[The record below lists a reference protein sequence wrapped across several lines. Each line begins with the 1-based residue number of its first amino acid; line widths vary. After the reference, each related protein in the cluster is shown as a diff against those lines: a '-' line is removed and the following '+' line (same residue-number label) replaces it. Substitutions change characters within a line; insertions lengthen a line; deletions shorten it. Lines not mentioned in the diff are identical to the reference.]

1 MKLRLLNILQCP
13 VCGSRFN
20 LDLMS
25 SSVIYAGSLYAR
37 KGLPGLCRY
46 LDICSY
52 AQLNP
57 KRERDCKECM
67 VVEVTDGLLQ
77 CMGCGRVYPITN
89 GIPRLLPKRD
99 PSISNEKMEEE
110 VFAKLIEHFG
120 FEWMEFHEYRPEYLQ
135 EFLSWIYPLSLSDF
149 RDNIVMDAGCGMGRH
164 LCIVAH
170 YADEVVGVD
179 ISQSI
184 DVAKEICGE
193 RDNVHLIQADLCTLP
208 LTRNVFDLI
217 YSIGVI
223 HHIPIPSKA
232 IKEIVRVLKNGG
244 LFHMWVYGSENNAL
258 MTKIIE
264 PYLKKITTRLAPRGL
279 LWLSLFLASFL
290 DIVARLSRIGLFE
303 ALLPNSEYLKSIA
316 AFTLRHK
323 QNIVFDLLY
332 APLARYFT
340 KDEVYGL
347 IENAGLEIVSVSWR
361 NKNSWRVLSR
371 KHG

>member
-13 VCGSRFN
+13 VCGSKFN
-20 LDLMS
+20 LDLTN
-25 SSVIYAGSLYAR
+25 SSVIYASSSYAK
-37 KGLPGLCRY
+37 KGLPELCRH

-57 KRERDCKECM
+57 IKGRDCKECM
-67 VVEVTDGLLQ
+67 AIEVTKGLLQ

-99 PSISNEKMEEE
+99 PSISNEKVEED
-110 VFAKLIEHFG
+110 VLAKLIKHFG
-120 FEWMEFHEYRPEYLQ
+120 IEWMEFREYHPEYLQ
-135 EFLSWIYPLSLSDF
+135 EFLSWIYPLTLSDF
-149 RDNIVMDAGCGMGRH
+149 RDNVVMDAGCGMGRH

-223 HHIPIPSKA
+223 HHIPTPSKA
-232 IKEIVRVLKNGG
+232 IKEIVRALKNGG
-244 LFHMWVYGSENNAL
+244 LFHMWVYGFENNVL

-264 PYLKKITTRLAPRGL
+264 PYIKKITTRLAPREL

-290 DIVARLSRIGLFE
+290 DIIARFSHIDFFK
-303 ALLPNSEYLKSIA
+303 ALLPNSEYLRSIA

-323 QNIVFDLLY
+323 QHIVFDLLY
-332 APLARYFT
+332 APLAQYFT
-340 KDEVYGL
+340 KDEACSLVK
-347 IENAGLEIVSVSWR
+347 NAGLEIVSVSWR

-371 KHG
+371 KRG